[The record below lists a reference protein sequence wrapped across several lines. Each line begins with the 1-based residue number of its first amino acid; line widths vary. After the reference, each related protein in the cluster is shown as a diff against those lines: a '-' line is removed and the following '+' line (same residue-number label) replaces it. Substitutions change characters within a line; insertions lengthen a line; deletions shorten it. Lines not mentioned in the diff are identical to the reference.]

1 MLNKHSKLSIEM
13 DAGLIVNHKCHMIAH
28 DEAFLVPDG
37 MHHLRILQT
46 TDLHA
51 HVLPYDYMKARTRRG
66 GLAAAAAVIAT
77 LRSQVD
83 HSLLFDCGDF
93 LQGSAMGDFPGLAR
107 QKNVPMI
114 VGMNQLEYDAA
125 TLGNHDFSFGYRY
138 LKGALDQAD
147 FPVVASNLIL
157 PPEAD
162 MDLPRGLMLQRVM
175 EDGTQISIGVVG
187 VAPPTTAHW
196 EAASV
201 CAPMRFDPV
210 VDAARREAA
219 QLRAQGADIVI
230 ALCHSGIL
238 AGGQHD
244 PDNAA
249 TPLAALDDIDVV
261 LAGHIHRLFPGAGW
275 PDDGV
280 VDGHHGA
287 LHGVPAVMAGAF
299 GRHVGVIDLALT
311 KDAGGAWRPAVAQS
325 RLVPVG
331 SDAAAM
337 PELITQTHDLLRMTA
352 ERPIGTLS
360 APVNSF
366 LSVLG
371 GDSVGNLIGAALVR
385 HGGAAIRDRG
395 EVPVIAMVPPY
406 RYGWTGPGAFVDVP
420 AGPMAG
426 RYAGLI
432 YPYPN
437 RLAIL
442 KVTGAILRLWLEQAV
457 AQYAQIQPGAEDV
470 PLLQGVGYALD
481 MAYGLDYVVDLSR
494 PGWSPDHP
502 MTATGRIGALTYQG
516 RPVTEDQEFYVASSA
531 FRAAGVP
538 PIPAP
543 AMGVSVLA
551 EGAPIRDLVMTEIAK
566 GRGCAPP
573 GGRIDFAPIDDA
585 SAIVLTAPQA
595 TGAIAEHPLADRLDT
610 LGLDDK
616 GLLRLRLRF

>member
-1 MLNKHSKLSIEM
+1 M
-13 DAGLIVNHKCHMIAH
+13 
-28 DEAFLVPDG
+28 VPDG

-51 HVLPYDYMKARTRRG
+51 HVLPYDYMKARARRG
-66 GLAAAAAVIAT
+66 GLAAAAAAIAV
-77 LRSQVD
+77 LRAQVD
-83 HSLLFDCGDF
+83 QSLLFDCGDF

-114 VGMNQLEYDAA
+114 AGMNQLEYDAA
-125 TLGNHDFSFGYRY
+125 TLGNHDFSFGYQY
-138 LKGALDQAD
+138 LKGALEQAR

-157 PPEAD
+157 PAD
-162 MDLPRGLMLQRVM
+162 AGMELPKGVMLQRTM
-175 EDGTQISIGVVG
+175 EDGTPISIGVIG
-187 VAPPTTAHW
+187 VAPPTTAQW
-196 EAASV
+196 EASSV
-201 CAPMRFDPV
+201 CAPMQFDPV
-210 VDAARREAA
+210 VDAARIQAGE
-219 QLRAQGADIVI
+219 LRAQGADIVV

-238 AGGQHD
+238 AAGKHD

-249 TPLAALDDIDVV
+249 TPLAALADVDVV

-280 VDGHHGA
+280 VDGRFGT
-287 LHGVPAVMAGAF
+287 LHGVPSVMAGAF
-299 GRHVGVIDLALT
+299 GRHVGVIDLALS
-311 KDAGGAWRPAVAQS
+311 KDSTGAWRPAIAQS

-331 SDAAAM
+331 PDTAAM
-337 PELITQTHDLLRMTA
+337 PALITQTHDLIRKAA
-352 ERPIGTLS
+352 ERPIGTLG
-360 APVNSF
+360 APLNSF
-366 LSVLG
+366 LSMLG
-371 GDSVGNLIGAALVR
+371 GDRVGNLIGAALVR
-385 HGGAAIRDRG
+385 HGRAALSD
-395 EVPVIAMVPPY
+395 PVDIPMIAMVPPY

-420 AGPMAG
+420 AGPMAA

-442 KVTGAILRLWLEQAV
+442 KVTGAIVRLWLEQAV
-457 AQYAQIQPGAEDV
+457 AQYAQIQPGATDV

-481 MAYGLDYVVDLSR
+481 MAYGLDYAVDLSR
-494 PGWSPDHP
+494 PGWSSEQP
-502 MTATGRIGALTYQG
+502 MMVPGRIGALMYQG
-516 RPVTEDQEFYVASSA
+516 EHVAEDQEFYVACSA

-543 AMGVSVLA
+543 ALGVSVLA

-566 GRGCAPP
+566 GRGCPP
-573 GGRIDFAPIDDA
+573 PIGRIDFTPIDGA

-595 TGAIAEHPLADRLDT
+595 TQAIADHPLADRLEP
-610 LGLDDK
+610 LGLDDR